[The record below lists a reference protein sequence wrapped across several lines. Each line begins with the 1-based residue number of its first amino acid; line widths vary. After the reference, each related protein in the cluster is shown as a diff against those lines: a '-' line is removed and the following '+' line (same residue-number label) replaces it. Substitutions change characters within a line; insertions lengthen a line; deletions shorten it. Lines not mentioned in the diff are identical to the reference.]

1 MCSILGIINLKDNLE
16 PNEQVLKRINKLL
29 NHRGP
34 DNEGFYF
41 DKKVSFAFNRL
52 SIMDLNK
59 GNQPIENK
67 NIVTI
72 FNGEIYNFKEIR
84 SELKKI
90 GHKFDTNSDSEII
103 APAFSEWGI
112 KCIEKFNGMFAIAIY
127 DKNYSKVYLVRD
139 RVGIKPLYYSMLN
152 NQIIFSSEIKG
163 IINSPNFEKKI
174 NYNSLSSY
182 FSFRYPYG
190 NNNVFFENIEKLA
203 PGSILEIDLN
213 KKDTKKYSYWS
224 IPGISDLSNKKEDY
238 YLAKLEDLLN
248 KSVKKQL
255 VSDAPLGVFLSGGLD
270 SSIISSMASKQLSS
284 KLKTYSVGFEEK
296 NYDETNKAQEIAKFL
311 GTEHTEI
318 IVGKRDFLN
327 NLENIINIKD
337 VPVSIPH
344 EYPMYLLSKKM
355 KEEIKVV
362 LSGEGADEFFGGYAR
377 VQNSPIDYIK
387 AKFLLKY
394 LDIKSVRKLFS
405 IDKNFNFNE
414 KKFIDYFFHIYN
426 WFSFEET
433 NDLFSKDLKNKIN
446 IDKVKEPWTQIIK
459 KHDSSNYYNQVL
471 LMFQNNHLQCL
482 LDRLDT
488 MTMANSIEARV
499 PFLDHEIIEFIN
511 TVPHKFKI
519 KWKSPL
525 SKFKSL
531 FSNNFSF
538 SEKYDIN
545 KYLLRKVG
553 TKYLPNKISKAKKLG
568 FPLPMNEWMRDKKVK
583 ELLLDKKTYQRGFYN
598 KDYLEKLISNNPSQN
613 DPYDFNGKKI
623 WMILNVEL
631 WMRNMLD

>member
-1 MCSILGIINLKDNLE
+1 MCSILGIINLRDNFKS
-16 PNEQVLKRINKLL
+16 NEQVLKRINKILS
-29 NHRGP
+29 HRGP

-41 DKKVSFAFNRL
+41 DKRVSFAFNRL

-127 DKNYSKVYLVRD
+127 DKNHSKVYLVRD
-139 RVGIKPLYYSMLN
+139 RVGIKPLYYSILD

-182 FSFRYPYG
+182 FLFRYPYG

-213 KKDTKKYSYWS
+213 IKDTKKHSYWS

-238 YLAKLEDLLN
+238 YLTKLEDLLN

-255 VSDAPLGVFLSGGLD
+255 VSDAPLGIFLSGGLD
-270 SSIISSMASKQLSS
+270 SSIISSMATKQLSG

-296 NYDETNKAQEIAKFL
+296 NYDESNKAQEISKFL
-311 GTEHTEI
+311 GTEHKEI

-362 LSGEGADEFFGGYAR
+362 LSGEGADEFFGGYSR
-377 VQNSPIDYIK
+377 VQNSPIDYLK

-394 LDIKSVRKLFS
+394 LDIKSIRKLFS

-433 NDLFSKDLKNKIN
+433 NNLFSKDLKNKIN

-459 KHDSSNYYNQVL
+459 KHNNSNYYNQVL

-519 KWKSPL
+519 KWNSPL

-545 KYLLRKVG
+545 KYLLRKIG

-583 ELLLDKKTYQRGFYN
+583 ELLLDKKTYERGFYN
-598 KDYLEKLISNNPSQN
+598 KDYLEKLISNAPSQN

-631 WMRNMLD
+631 WMRNTLD